1 LNDNPVGRVTPN
13 GLPASSATVRND
25 QVGYAR
31 VSSADQNPARQEQ
44 AIREAI
50 DGEPRR
56 WFVDKASGRTTERPA
71 LRDALDW
78 LREGDTLVVASFDR
92 LARSV
97 VDLRRIVD
105 DLVDRGIRVRFVKE
119 SMAFAADATDP
130 MATLLLSVMGAIA
143 EFEVALIR
151 ERQAEGI
158 ALARQRGVYRGRKPV
173 ATASLAAEA
182 SALIALGVP
191 KAEVARRLGV
201 SRSSLYQALTD
212 PIEAWK

>member
-1 LNDNPVGRVTPN
+1 MRH
-13 GLPASSATVRND
+13 D

-31 VSSADQNPARQEQ
+31 VSSIDQNPARQEH

-50 DGEPRR
+50 GGEPKR
-56 WFVDKASGRTTERPA
+56 WFVDKASGRTTDRPA

-78 LREGDTLVVASFDR
+78 LRDGDTLVVASFDR

-105 DLVDRGIRVRFVKE
+105 DLVARGVRVHFAKE
-119 SMAFAADATDP
+119 SMTFAADATDP

-158 ALARQRGVYRGRKPV
+158 AIAKAKGKYRGRKPV
-173 ATASLAAEA
+173 ATASLAGEA
-182 SALIALGVP
+182 RALIDAGVP
-191 KAEVARRLGV
+191 KAEAARRLGV
-201 SRSSLYQALTD
+201 SRSSIYQALTAPRD
-212 PIEAWK
+212 AR